1 MLPFLPFCLQEY
13 TTKLAALQG
22 KGDDYE
28 AAAAQVRPSS
38 FEGCVSSACLS
49 TPAQLVCLAS
59 SPMLTAPAWPPC
71 RWALRSTLQ

>member
-1 MLPFLPFCLQEY
+1 MPCFVFQCQPSDLGNRMLPFLPFCLQEY

-38 FEGCVSSACLS
+38 FECCVS
-49 TPAQLVCLAS
+49 
-59 SPMLTAPAWPPC
+59 
-71 RWALRSTLQ
+71 